1 MSPAA
6 AGSVSSSIGGVLT
19 LLRPEFPDIS
29 ISKIRFLEAEG
40 LIEPQRSPSGYRK
53 FGPADIERLR
63 YVLRVQRDRYLPL
76 RVIKD
81 QLDAMDRGLEPA
93 GPTPAESEHPR
104 NGDGDPGA
112 AGRDGGTVLLD
123 RPGLIAAAGIQDADL
138 ARLEEFGLIQPHR
151 PRPDEAGAD
160 AAEEGVVY
168 DGDALVVARLVAA
181 LGRYG
186 VEPRHLRQAKAA
198 ADREAALVE
207 QIVAPLL
214 HRRGARAKAG
224 AEETVRDLL
233 ALTSRLH
240 TVLVTT
246 ALAPRLGR

>member
-1 MSPAA
+1 M
-6 AGSVSSSIGGVLT
+6 SIGGVLT

-53 FGPADIERLR
+53 FGAADIERLR

-93 GPTPAESEHPR
+93 GPTPAEAER
-104 NGDGDPGA
+104 AQDADGDPGS
-112 AGRDGGTVLLD
+112 AGRDGTTVLLD
-123 RPGLIAAAGIQDADL
+123 RPGLIAAAGIQDVDL

-151 PRPDEAGAD
+151 PRPGGAD
-160 AAEEGVVY
+160 GEHAVVY

-186 VEPRHLRQAKAA
+186 VEPRHLRQTKAA

>member
-1 MSPAA
+1 M
-6 AGSVSSSIGGVLT
+6 SIGGVLT
-19 LLRPEFPDIS
+19 LLSPEFPDIS

-53 FGPADIERLR
+53 FGPADIDRLR

-93 GPTPAESEHPR
+93 DADPSAPA
-104 NGDGDPGA
+104 GAADADGDAGS
-112 AGRDGGTVLLD
+112 AGRDTTTVLLD

-138 ARLEEFGLIQPHR
+138 ARLEEFGLIRPHR
-151 PRPDEAGAD
+151 PRPEAGEGD
-160 AAEEGVVY
+160 AAVVY

-186 VEPRHLRQAKAA
+186 VEPRHLRQAKSA

-240 TVLVTT
+240 TVLVTA

>member
-1 MSPAA
+1 MSQAA
-6 AGSVSSSIGGVLT
+6 AGSVSLSIGGVLT
-19 LLRPEFPDIS
+19 LLSPEFPDIS

-53 FGPADIERLR
+53 FGPADIDRLR

-93 GPTPAESEHPR
+93 DPDGAGFDRAADT
-104 NGDGDPGA
+104 DGDAGS
-112 AGRDGGTVLLD
+112 AGRDSATVLLD

-138 ARLEEFGLIQPHR
+138 ARLEEFGLIRPHR
-151 PRPDEAGAD
+151 RRPDVEAD
-160 AAEEGVVY
+160 TGVVY

-240 TVLVTT
+240 TVLVTA

>member
-6 AGSVSSSIGGVLT
+6 AGTVSMSIGGVLT

-81 QLDAMDRGLEPA
+81 QLEAMDRGLEPA
-93 GPTPAESEHPR
+93 GPTPAEAEHCEDP
-104 NGDGDPGA
+104 DGDPGS
-112 AGRDGGTVLLD
+112 AGRDGATVLLD

-151 PRPDEAGAD
+151 PRPGEP
-160 AAEEGVVY
+160 AAEAVVY

-186 VEPRHLRQAKAA
+186 VEPRHLRQTKAA

>member
-6 AGSVSSSIGGVLT
+6 AGSVSLSIGGVLT

-93 GPTPAESEHPR
+93 GPTPAESPR
-104 NGDGDPGA
+104 SQDAEGDPDS
-112 AGRDGGTVLLD
+112 AGREGTTVLLD

-138 ARLEEFGLIQPHR
+138 ARLEEFGLIQPRR
-151 PRPDEAGAD
+151 PRPGG
-160 AAEEGVVY
+160 EGGQAVVY

-186 VEPRHLRQAKAA
+186 LEPRHLRQTKAA

>member
-1 MSPAA
+1 M
-6 AGSVSSSIGGVLT
+6 SIGGVLT

-93 GPTPAESEHPR
+93 GPTPAESPR
-104 NGDGDPGA
+104 SQDTEGDPDS
-112 AGRDGGTVLLD
+112 AGREGTTVLLD
-123 RPGLIAAAGIQDADL
+123 RPGLIAAAGIQDTDL

-151 PRPDEAGAD
+151 PRPGAAGDGEQA
-160 AAEEGVVY
+160 VVY

-186 VEPRHLRQAKAA
+186 VEPRHLRQTKAA

>member
-1 MSPAA
+1 
-6 AGSVSSSIGGVLT
+6 
-19 LLRPEFPDIS
+19 
-29 ISKIRFLEAEG
+29 
-40 LIEPQRSPSGYRK
+40 
-53 FGPADIERLR
+53 
-63 YVLRVQRDRYLPL
+63 
-76 RVIKD
+76 VIKD
-81 QLDAMDRGLEPA
+81 QLDAMDRGLDPA
-93 GPTPAESEHPR
+93 DADPGAPEGAADA
-104 NGDGDPGA
+104 DGDPGS
-112 AGRDGGTVLLD
+112 AGRDITTVLLD

-138 ARLEEFGLIQPHR
+138 ARLEEFGLIRAHR
-151 PRPDEAGAD
+151 PRPEVEGDT
-160 AAEEGVVY
+160 AEVY

-186 VEPRHLRQAKAA
+186 VEPRHLRQAKTA

-240 TVLVTT
+240 TVLVTA

>member
-6 AGSVSSSIGGVLT
+6 AGSVSLSIGGVLT

-53 FGPADIERLR
+53 FGAADIERLR

-81 QLDAMDRGLEPA
+81 QLEAMDRGLEPA
-93 GPTPAESEHPR
+93 GPTPAEAER
-104 NGDGDPGA
+104 FQDADGDPGS
-112 AGRDGGTVLLD
+112 AGREGTTVLLD
-123 RPGLIAAAGIQDADL
+123 RPGLIAAAGIQDVDL

-151 PRPDEAGAD
+151 PRPGGTDGEHA
-160 AAEEGVVY
+160 VLY

-186 VEPRHLRQAKAA
+186 VEPRHLRQTKAA

>member
-1 MSPAA
+1 VSPAA
-6 AGSVSSSIGGVLT
+6 AGSVSLSIGGVLT
-19 LLRPEFPDIS
+19 LLSPEFPDIS

-53 FGPADIERLR
+53 FGPADIDRLR

-93 GPTPAESEHPR
+93 DADPGGSDRAADA
-104 NGDGDPGA
+104 DGDAGS
-112 AGRDGGTVLLD
+112 AGRDTTTVLLD
-123 RPGLIAAAGIQDADL
+123 RAGLIAAAGIQDADL
-138 ARLEEFGLIQPHR
+138 ARLEEFGLIRPHR
-151 PRPDEAGAD
+151 PQSEAEDDPA
-160 AAEEGVVY
+160 VVY

-240 TVLVTT
+240 TVLVTA

>member
-1 MSPAA
+1 MSPSAT
-6 AGSVSSSIGGVLT
+6 GSVSLSIGGVLA

-53 FGPADIERLR
+53 FGAADIERLR
-63 YVLRVQRDRYLPL
+63 FVLRVQRDRYLPL

-81 QLDAMDRGLEPA
+81 QLDAMDRGLEPTGPAA
-93 GPTPAESEHPR
+93 GDAEHGAGGERES
-104 NGDGDPGA
+104 GA
-112 AGRDGGTVLLD
+112 AGRDGTTVLLD
-123 RPGLIAAAGIQDADL
+123 RPGLIAAAGIQDEDL
-138 ARLEEFGLIQPHR
+138 TRLEEFGLIQAHPPTTEQGGGHA
-151 PRPDEAGAD
+151 PL
-160 AAEEGVVY
+160 VY

-186 VEPRHLRQAKAA
+186 VEPRHLRQTKAA

-240 TVLVTT
+240 TVLVTA

>member
-1 MSPAA
+1 M
-6 AGSVSSSIGGVLT
+6 SIGGVLT

-53 FGPADIERLR
+53 FGAADIERLR

-93 GPTPAESEHPR
+93 GPTPAESER
-104 NGDGDPGA
+104 SEDADGDPGS
-112 AGRDGGTVLLD
+112 AGRDGTTVLLD
-123 RPGLIAAAGIQDADL
+123 RPGLIAAAGIQDVDL

-151 PRPDEAGAD
+151 PRPGGTEAEHA
-160 AAEEGVVY
+160 VVY

-186 VEPRHLRQAKAA
+186 VEPRHLRQTKAA

>member
-6 AGSVSSSIGGVLT
+6 AGSVSLSIGGVLT
-19 LLRPEFPDIS
+19 LLSPEFPDIS

-53 FGPADIERLR
+53 FGPADIDRLR

-93 GPTPAESEHPR
+93 GTETAESDRPADA
-104 NGDGDPGA
+104 DGDAGS
-112 AGRDGGTVLLD
+112 AGRDGTTVLLD
-123 RPGLIAAAGIQDADL
+123 RSGLIAAAGIQDADL

-151 PRPDEAGAD
+151 PRPGEGGGD
-160 AAEEGVVY
+160 AAVVY

-186 VEPRHLRQAKAA
+186 VEPRHLRQTKAA